1 MLGEVCSTYN
11 TIYRMT
17 TTIPET
23 ISTPADAALPFLDPL
38 GHQLKLMGVPLL
50 SHEAVERYKK

>member
-1 MLGEVCSTYN
+1 
-11 TIYRMT
+11 MT